1 MIFISEHNANECP
14 YCKVDLLREKPSI
27 WKRRD
32 AAIISS
38 SGILF
43 GIGVLSEFVA
53 LWNLVSLVLF
63 LVSGIIPGVFIVRR
77 SVRSLLARKLDVHIL
92 MTVAAAGAFLI
103 GYWAEGAAVLLLFY
117 VAEFLEDYAGERA
130 RRSVSELLELSPE
143 TAVKKTADGEEE
155 VHTHEVELGEI
166 ILVKPGER
174 IPLDGEIVEG
184 STSVNQAPVTGESI
198 SVPKSQGDEVFGG
211 TMNEG
216 GYIEVKV
223 TKRPGETTL
232 SKIVKLVESAQKRK
246 SKTEKLVNKF
256 ASYYT
261 PIILALAALVAI
273 VPTLLFSL
281 KLENWIYRALV
292 LLTVSCPCAFVLS
305 TPVSMVSGITSA
317 ARNGLLI
324 KGGTFIE
331 KITQERVLAFDKTR
345 TLTEGR
351 PQVTDV
357 AYLNDVEEKALQIAV
372 SLESKSSHPIADAIM
387 GYGDEKG
394 IDLLEVQNFES
405 VPGKGI
411 IGTFDDEEY
420 LVGTRDFFNENNVDY
435 PKREVKELEK
445 QGKTVILVG
454 NRSEAIAIIGVKDK
468 IRENAAQ
475 MIRELREQGIRT
487 VMLTGDNER
496 VARVVAR
503 EVGVDEYHSGL
514 LPEEK
519 VNLIRSLQDKY
530 EHVSMLGDG
539 INDAPALAEAH
550 VGIAMGAA
558 GSDVAIETADI
569 VLMEDDLDKVN
580 YLMRLGDK
588 TMSTIRENIAISIIT
603 KGALAILAVLG
614 FVSLAVAVGVGDMG
628 ISFLV
633 IMNALKL
640 GLVK

>member
-387 GYGDEKG
+387 DYGDEKG